1 MGKRRSSYKKST
13 KCPEPLNTLVD
24 LAGAATLG
32 AIVRAQIKRDYRN
45 GQGDESVKAAA
56 MVFGAGSLRRGSE
69 GIINL
74 GGLMGLNSALRSIKR
89 DQSIKRNQTV
99 AKKPPDQDA
108 HSSAETRNNP
118 FTRKNVWRDY
128 CEDGSAYG
136 IDPKSF
142 DSPDDYCEALAKAK
156 DELLAEEFS
165 SEKDGNSVAK
175 GDNETPINMSRGM
188 WRKSCSDGTPYG
200 LKPEDFNSADD
211 YEEAIEE
218 AKQRN
223 SAEEL

>member
-89 DQSIKRNQTV
+89 DQSIRRNQTV
-99 AKKPPDQDA
+99 AQKPPDQDA

-142 DSPDDYCEALAKAK
+142 DSPDDYCEALTKAKAELSSKEPFPENNK
-156 DELLAEEFS
+156 DSTPKMDDEPTVNTS
-165 SEKDGNSVAK
+165 K
-175 GDNETPINMSRGM
+175 GI
-188 WRKSCSDGTPYG
+188 WRKGCSDGTPYG
-200 LKPEDFNSADD
+200 LKPDDFNSADD
-211 YEEAIEE
+211 YEDAVEE
-218 AKQRN
+218 AKQRE
-223 SAEEL
+223 SGEVQ